1 MISRVA
7 GALGRAL
14 FVLFLIGMPSL
25 LLPNTHSDMTVVVS
39 LVALVA
45 AVFTF
50 VEYSSSYP
58 SVVEFRDAPPFNR
71 IRFFA
76 LLATVFALSV
86 IHRGAPELSTLT
98 RMFTVIGTDIGY
110 LIDFPYSPVRL
121 IVLMLPADAEPGLV
135 DSVRTAAG
143 ISYAVSIISLA
154 VFVLAMR
161 FNRWPGRTGGFN
173 VWTNL
178 PTFDPTAGGD
188 VVERLN
194 RDATANLIFGFL
206 LPFLIPAIVKATGT
220 IFNPISLE
228 DPHTLIWMM
237 TAWAFLP
244 ASLLMR
250 GLAMGRVA
258 EMISNQRRRAYA
270 AAQEA
275 EHGGDRGHGSA
286 HDTLA
291 PA

>member
-1 MISRVA
+1 MTRLT

-14 FVLFLIGMPSL
+14 FVLLLIGMPSL
-25 LLPNTHSDMTVVVS
+25 FLTSANSDTTIVVA

-50 VEYSSSYP
+50 VEYNSAYP
-58 SVVEFRDAPPFNR
+58 SFVEFRDAPPFNR
-71 IRFFA
+71 IRFLSLFIS
-76 LLATVFALSV
+76 VFALSV
-86 IHRGAPELSTLT
+86 IARGATDPSTLT
-98 RMFTVIGTDIGY
+98 LAVSAIGNDLGH

-121 IVLMLPADAEPGLV
+121 MVLMLPDNASASLQNA
-135 DSVRTAAG
+135 VRTAAG
-143 ISYAVSIISLA
+143 ISYFVSIVALA
-154 VFVLAMR
+154 IFVLLLR
-161 FNRWPGRTGGFN
+161 YRRWPSNLGAFN
-173 VWTNL
+173 VWTNM

-188 VVERLN
+188 VVQRLE
-194 RDATANLIFGFL
+194 RDANLNLIFGFL

-228 DPHTLIWMM
+228 NPHTLIWMM
-237 TAWAFLP
+237 TAWALIP

-250 GLAMGRVA
+250 GIAIGRVA

-270 AAQEA
+270 EAQGQTDEA
-275 EHGGDRGHGSA
+275 
-286 HDTLA
+286 LA